1 MSDTREGCAD
11 VRFFALVHFAV
22 PPTLLGNLTEKC
34 MRRLTIQEVVM
45 IFGGN
50 HEPLKSIHGTL
61 REFIQDVILEGTEPT
76 AELIPKAIDS
86 FLEGL
91 PAVLRGIDVSRH
103 GLIIAKI

>member
-1 MSDTREGCAD
+1 
-11 VRFFALVHFAV
+11 
-22 PPTLLGNLTEKC
+22 

-61 REFIQDVILEGTEPT
+61 REFIRDVILEGTEPT
-76 AELIPKAIDS
+76 AELIPKAIES

-91 PAVLRGIDVSRH
+91 PAVLRGIDVSMCT
-103 GLIIAKI
+103 LVISKI

>member
-1 MSDTREGCAD
+1 
-11 VRFFALVHFAV
+11 
-22 PPTLLGNLTEKC
+22 
-34 MRRLTIQEVVM
+34 M

-61 REFIQDVILEGTEPT
+61 REFIQDVVLDGTEPT

-91 PAVLRGIDVSRH
+91 PAVLRGIDVSRCS
-103 GLIIAKI
+103 LIVAKI